1 MGKTHYFN
9 HKRSW
14 TRKWFPT
21 VSSKISCGC
30 HGLKH
35 QPMTIQTFN
44 CKNTC
49 HRPTRYPHTAY
60 MYVHDIDWTY
70 SVIVVTFIINLCYAI
85 MFLLW
90 GGSCDCGC
98 LFVPAKLCLL
108 ASQIRAAF
116 MSSNGWNQNSKC
128 MGTKQLFSSNHLWS
142 YFVEIQMLMV
152 EVVSIYPYDKFIKYV
167 MLPSITSK
175 SPQHRY
181 AQILNHYSSTYKHIL
196 DKNNIN

>member
-1 MGKTHYFN
+1 MMLTIQKTWIHADRRGKLIILIN
-9 HKRSW
+9 HKRGW

-21 VSSKISCGC
+21 VSSKVSCGC

-35 QPMTIQTFN
+35 QPMTIYIYKDSIARIHVIVQPGIH
-44 CKNTC
+44 TC
-49 HRPTRYPHTAY
+49 I
-60 MYVHDIDWTY
+60 YVRDIDWTY
-70 SVIVVTFIINLCYAI
+70 SVIVVTSIINLCYSI

-108 ASQIRAAF
+108 ASQIRVTF

-142 YFVEIQMLMV
+142 CFV
-152 EVVSIYPYDKFIKYV
+152 
-167 MLPSITSK
+167 
-175 SPQHRY
+175 
-181 AQILNHYSSTYKHIL
+181 
-196 DKNNIN
+196 